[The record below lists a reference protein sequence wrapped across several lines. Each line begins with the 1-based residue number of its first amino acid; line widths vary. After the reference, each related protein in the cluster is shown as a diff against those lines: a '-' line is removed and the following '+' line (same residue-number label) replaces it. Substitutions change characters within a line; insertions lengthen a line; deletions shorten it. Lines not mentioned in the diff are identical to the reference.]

1 MAWGGI
7 LMTVYN
13 AAAQR
18 LREAFAAARAAM
30 AQVPREIPAA
40 AKPLDEPFARPTLAV
55 DWTRLMY
62 C

>member
-1 MAWGGI
+1 
-7 LMTVYN
+7 MTVYN